1 MPTPIVA
8 GNWKMHTSLDEAR
21 SLTQGVRRT
30 VADISGVEVVLCPP
44 FPYLLACSDILEGSG
59 IHLGAQNMHFE
70 EKGAF
75 TGEVAPPMLAEL
87 CEFVII
93 GHSERR
99 QHFAETDD
107 AIARKVQA
115 ALAAGLSPILCV
127 GETLEQRRAG
137 QAEAVVGGQL
147 QAALGA
153 VEAPGGLAI
162 AYEPVWAI
170 GTGVAATPDIAA
182 HIMGGPILAGLAALF
197 GEHAALEVPL
207 LYGGSVNPGNIQ
219 EFAAVPAV
227 HGALVGG
234 ASLKTDDFA
243 EIVRITAQA
252 KGSGGQGQ

>member
-8 GNWKMHTSLDEAR
+8 GNWKMHTTLEEAR
-21 SLTQGVRRT
+21 ALTQGLRGQLPG
-30 VADISGVEVVLCPP
+30 ISDVEVVVCPP
-44 FPYLLACSDILEGSG
+44 FPYLLVCRDILEGSR

-75 TGEVAPPMLAEL
+75 TGEVAPPMLAER

-93 GHSERR
+93 GNSERR
-99 QHFAETDD
+99 QHFGETDE

-137 QAEAVVGGQL
+137 EAEAVVGAQL
-147 QAALGA
+147 QAALET

-182 HIMGGPILAGLAALF
+182 HIMGGPILGGLAAIF

-207 LYGGSVNPGNIQ
+207 LYGGSVNPGNIE
-219 EFAAVPAV
+219 EFASLPAV

-234 ASLKTDDFA
+234 ASLKANDFA
-243 EIVRITAQA
+243 EIVRITARA
-252 KGSGGQGQ
+252 KGSGDPGQ

>member
-8 GNWKMHTSLDEAR
+8 GNWKMHTTLDEAR
-21 SLTQGVRRT
+21 ALTRSVVEQVAGVP
-30 VADISGVEVVLCPP
+30 GVEVVLCPP
-44 FPYLLACSDILEGSG
+44 FPYLLVCRDILNGSG
-59 IHLGAQNMHFE
+59 VHLGAQNVHFE
-70 EKGAF
+70 DKGAF

-99 QHFAETDD
+99 QHFGETDE

-137 QAEAVVGGQL
+137 QAEAVVGAQL
-147 QAALGA
+147 QAALEA

-170 GTGVAATPDIAA
+170 GTGVAATPDVAA
-182 HIMGGPILAGLAALF
+182 HVMGGPILAGLAAIF

-207 LYGGSVNPGNIQ
+207 LYGGSVNPGNIA
-219 EFAAVPAV
+219 EFAAMPAV

-234 ASLKTDDFA
+234 ASLKADDFA

-252 KGSGGQGQ
+252 KGGGGQ

>member
-8 GNWKMHTSLDEAR
+8 GNWKMHTTLPEAR
-21 SLTQGVRRT
+21 DLAQSVRRQ
-30 VADISGVEVVLCPP
+30 VEDIPGVEVVLCPP
-44 FPYLLACSDILEGSG
+44 FPYLLACREALEGSG
-59 IHLGAQNMHFE
+59 VHLGAQNLYHE
-70 EKGAF
+70 NKGAF

-99 QHFAETDD
+99 QHFGETDE
-107 AIARKVQA
+107 AIARKVHA
-115 ALAAGLSPILCV
+115 ALAVGLSPILCV

-137 QAEAVVGGQL
+137 QAEAVVGAQL
-147 QAALGA
+147 RAALDA
-153 VEAPGGLAI
+153 VDAPAGLAI

-182 HIMGGPILAGLAALF
+182 HVMGGPILAGLAALF

-207 LYGGSVNPGNIQ
+207 LYGGSVNPGNVE
-219 EFAAVPAV
+219 EFAALPAV

-234 ASLKTDDFA
+234 ASLKADDFA

-252 KGSGGQGQ
+252 KGSDGGQ

>member
-8 GNWKMHTSLDEAR
+8 GNWKMHTTLEEAR
-21 SLTQGVRRT
+21 ALTRGVVDA
-30 VADISGVEVVLCPP
+30 VAGIPGVEVVLCPP
-44 FPYLLACSDILEGSG
+44 FPYLLPCRDLLQGSG
-59 IHLGAQNMHFE
+59 VHLGAQNMHSE
-70 EKGAF
+70 YKGAF

-99 QHFAETDD
+99 QHFGETDE

-137 QAEAVVGGQL
+137 QAEAVVGAQL
-147 QAALGA
+147 KAALEA
-153 VEAPGGLAI
+153 VDAPGSLAV

-170 GTGVAATPDIAA
+170 GTGVAATPDVAA
-182 HIMGGPILAGLAALF
+182 HVMGGPILAGLAAIF
-197 GEHAALEVPL
+197 GEHAALDVPL
-207 LYGGSVNPGNIQ
+207 LYGGSVNPGNIA

-234 ASLKTDDFA
+234 ASLKADDFA

-252 KGSGGQGQ
+252 KGTGAAG

>member
-8 GNWKMHTSLDEAR
+8 GNWKMHTTLSEAR
-21 SLTQGVRRT
+21 DLTQGV
-30 VADISGVEVVLCPP
+30 VEKLAGVSGVEVVLCPP
-44 FPYLLACSDILEGSG
+44 FPYLLACRDLLGGSG

-99 QHFAETDD
+99 QHFGETDA

-115 ALAAGLSPILCV
+115 ALSVGLSPILCV
-127 GETLEQRRAG
+127 GETLEQRCAG
-137 QAEAVVGGQL
+137 QAEAVVGAQL
-147 QAALGA
+147 QAALEA

-182 HIMGGPILAGLAALF
+182 HVMGGPILAGLAVAF

-207 LYGGSVNPGNIQ
+207 LYGGSVNPGNIE
-219 EFAAVPAV
+219 EFASVPAV

-234 ASLKTDDFA
+234 ASLKADDFA
-243 EIVRITAQA
+243 EIVRITARV
-252 KGSGGQGQ
+252 KGSSGPGQ

>member
-8 GNWKMHTSLDEAR
+8 GNWKMHTTLEEAR
-21 SLTQGVRRT
+21 NLTQGV
-30 VADISGVEVVLCPP
+30 VAKIAGVTGVEVVLCPP
-44 FPYLLACSDILEGSG
+44 FPYLLACRDILHGSG
-59 IHLGAQNMHFE
+59 IHLGAQNMHSE
-70 EKGAF
+70 DKGAF
-75 TGEVAPPMLAEL
+75 TGEVAPSMLAEL

-99 QHFAETDD
+99 QHFGETDA

-127 GETLEQRRAG
+127 GEALEQRRAG
-137 QAEAVVGGQL
+137 QAEAVVGAQL
-147 QAALGA
+147 QAALEA

-170 GTGVAATPDIAA
+170 GTGVAATPDTAA
-182 HIMGGPILAGLAALF
+182 HIMGGPILAGLAAIF
-197 GEHAALEVPL
+197 GEHAALDVPL
-207 LYGGSVNPGNIQ
+207 LYGGSVNPGNIA

-234 ASLKTDDFA
+234 ASLKADDFA